1 MSSSALRVL
10 YLTPPA
16 QAGAGLAAQSFVA
29 EEIQAIQGCNV
40 EPFVL
45 TDEIEGERNIDGVEL
60 VGLRRGGAS
69 SLATAALAGLRHP
82 RLLTN
87 VLRASASRRD
97 VIHALR
103 IEDAAATLVQ
113 SEKIDVIHSHFGW
126 PAGFGGS
133 LAAQATGTPLVT
145 SVRGTDVLLRPEIG
159 YGLRRDPSYDVAF
172 RHLLRRAS
180 TILTATSFMRAET
193 LALGGSPDR
202 VRLLDKGVNTEAFR
216 PSADRAVLKASLEIS
231 GPMVIAAGALKKR
244 KGFDVLI
251 DALSRLTTRATV
263 VICGDGEE
271 LGPLMQQ
278 AASAGLTGQV
288 RFAGNVSRAQ
298 IPDYFPAADVFVHAA
313 ELEAAGNV
321 VLEALASGCGVVV
334 TDSGGPG
341 EYVEDGVTGFV
352 VPVGD
357 AAGLADRIERL
368 LSTPDLRARF
378 ARAGR
383 RRVEERHRYSRMMG
397 DLRDLY
403 RELCRPVPPALSAP
417 VHALHPG
424 GGEARQ

>member
-1 MSSSALRVL
+1 MSASSLRVL

-29 EEIQAIQGCNV
+29 EEIKAIRGCNV

-45 TDEIEGERNIDGVEL
+45 TDEIEERRNIEGVVL
-60 VGLRRGGAS
+60 VGLQRGGPS

-82 RLLTN
+82 RLLTE
-87 VLRASASRRD
+87 VFRASASRRD

-103 IEDAAATLVQ
+103 IEDAAAALVQ

-159 YGLRRDPSYDVAF
+159 YGLRLDRSYDAAF
-172 RHLLRRAS
+172 RRLLRRAS
-180 TILTATSFMRAET
+180 AILTATSFMRAET
-193 LALGGSPDR
+193 LALGASPDR

-216 PSADRAVLKASLEIS
+216 PSADRTALKASLDIS
-231 GPMVIAAGALKKR
+231 GPMVVAVGALKRR

-251 DALSRLTTRATV
+251 DAVSRLATQATV

-271 LGPLMQQ
+271 LRPLRQR
-278 AASAGLTGQV
+278 AVDAGLTEQV
-288 RFAGNVSRAQ
+288 RFAGTVSRAE
-298 IPDYFPAADVFVHAA
+298 IPDYFAAADVFVHAA

-321 VLEALASGCGVVV
+321 VLEALASGCSVVV

-357 AAGLADRIERL
+357 AAVLADRIERL
-368 LSTPDLRARF
+368 LSMPDLRVRF
-378 ARAGR
+378 AQEGR
-383 RRVEERHRYSRMMG
+383 RRVEERHRYPRMMS
-397 DLRDLY
+397 DLCDLY
-403 RELCRPVPPALSAP
+403 RELCRPVPPGLATP

-424 GGEARQ
+424 GG